1 VSFRPKIGKKRELR
15 IRPWVIM
22 LASLSRYVAASDSPR
37 GTFMDHQ
44 DVVLHEETAKAAN
57 PFGIQT
63 EGPLQNQMT
72 MSKRAPKY
80 PGSTDATG
88 FGSRTGGDG

>member
-1 VSFRPKIGKKRELR
+1 
-15 IRPWVIM
+15 
-22 LASLSRYVAASDSPR
+22 
-37 GTFMDHQ
+37 MDQ
-44 DVVLHEETAKAAN
+44 LDVVLHEETVKAAN

-63 EGPLQNQMT
+63 EGPLQNQTT
-72 MSKRAPKY
+72 MFKRAPKY

>member
-1 VSFRPKIGKKRELR
+1 MG
-15 IRPWVIM
+15 
-22 LASLSRYVAASDSPR
+22 RYVAANDSPR
-37 GTFMDHQ
+37 GTLMDQ
-44 DVVLHEETAKAAN
+44 LDVVLHEETANTAN

-63 EGPLQNQMT
+63 EGPLRNQANAF
-72 MSKRAPKY
+72 KRAPKY